1 MGFMNTIFSIQNRS
15 QDDFLE
21 KKSESTYHIF
31 LFEGTGKLMIDFM
44 EYKLNGKY
52 AIFTSPFQHYSFQE
66 CKLMKIIQ
74 VDFHGDFYCIE
85 YHKKEVACNGILF
98 NNIYQTPFVQL
109 YPDEYDDL
117 LNILKDTQ
125 KELQKKSELSESVIK
140 AYLQLFL
147 AKSSQLKQEKQ
158 TIEIPNEQWEE
169 PMEKF
174 KQLIEENFR
183 ELRSPSQYATLLAI
197 TPNNL
202 SKKSKQY
209 FGKTPS
215 QLIQDRI
222 VLEAKKLL
230 HLTHKPVKEIAFE
243 LNFEDEYYFSRYFKK
258 SVGLSPQNYRDE
270 GGISI
275 VADLS
280 IQKK

>member
-1 MGFMNTIFSIQNRS
+1 MKKTFDIQNRF

-31 LFEGTGKLMIDFM
+31 LFEGTGKLMIDCI
-44 EYKLNGKY
+44 EYELNGKY
-52 AIFTSPFQHYSFQE
+52 AIFTSPFQYYLFQD
-66 CKLMKIIQ
+66 CRGVNILQI
-74 VDFHGDFYCIE
+74 DFHGDFYCIE

-98 NNIYQTPFVQL
+98 NNIYQKPFIEL
-109 YPDEYDDL
+109 SSDEYNDL
-117 LNILKDTQ
+117 LNILQETR
-125 KELQKKSELSESVIK
+125 KELQKDSEFSESVIK

-147 AKSSQLKQEKQ
+147 AKSSRLKQEKE
-158 TIEIPNEQWEE
+158 TIEIPNTQWEE

-174 KQLIEENFR
+174 KQLIEENFKN
-183 ELRSPSQYATLLAI
+183 LRSPSQYAKLLAM

-202 SKKSKQY
+202 SKKSRQY

-215 QLIQDRI
+215 QLIQERI
-222 VLEAKKLL
+222 ALEAKKLL
-230 HLTHKPVKEIAFE
+230 HLTHKPIKEIASE
-243 LNFEDEYYFSRYFKK
+243 LHFEDEYYFSRYFKK

-280 IQKK
+280 I

>member
-109 YPDEYDDL
+109 YPDE
-117 LNILKDTQ
+117 
-125 KELQKKSELSESVIK
+125 
-140 AYLQLFL
+140 
-147 AKSSQLKQEKQ
+147 
-158 TIEIPNEQWEE
+158 
-169 PMEKF
+169 
-174 KQLIEENFR
+174 
-183 ELRSPSQYATLLAI
+183 
-197 TPNNL
+197 
-202 SKKSKQY
+202 
-209 FGKTPS
+209 
-215 QLIQDRI
+215 
-222 VLEAKKLL
+222 
-230 HLTHKPVKEIAFE
+230 
-243 LNFEDEYYFSRYFKK
+243 
-258 SVGLSPQNYRDE
+258 
-270 GGISI
+270 
-275 VADLS
+275 
-280 IQKK
+280 